1 MDLKTLLGDSYTE
14 EIASKLKGMDIFEK
28 GKAMPLEKFNSKME
42 EVNSQKKE
50 LKEQVDTLNKTL
62 TDNNVSLE
70 AMKKASAENPELQK
84 QLKEYQEKINATQ
97 KEFGDT
103 LTAKETEWQQREV
116 NNKKSYAVREK
127 FIMEH
132 ADKDYI
138 DMLMT
143 KTDLNKIT
151 INENGSFNG
160 IDDVVLG
167 VKTSCSKLFGV
178 PQVKGTGTPN
188 GGTGDG
194 LQITKESLKTM
205 SAEDINKNWDAVQTV
220 LAQK

>member
-167 VKTSCSKLFGV
+167 VKTSCSKVLV
-178 PQVKGTGTPN
+178 LLMVA
-188 GGTGDG
+188 
-194 LQITKESLKTM
+194 L
-205 SAEDINKNWDAVQTV
+205 VTV
-220 LAQK
+220 CKLPRNH

>member
-1 MDLKTLLGDSYTE
+1 MDLKTILGDSYTE
-14 EIASKLKGMDIFEK
+14 EIANKLKGMDIFEK

-42 EVNSQKKE
+42 EVNNQKKE

-84 QLKEYQEKINATQ
+84 QLKEYQDKINATQ

-103 LTAKETEWQQREV
+103 LTAKETEWQQREI

-127 FIMEH
+127 FLMEH

-151 INENGSFNG
+151 INENGTFNG

-178 PQVKGTGTPN
+178 PQVKGTDLN
-188 GGTGDG
+188 GGLNNNKQNEEFAKMTDAEYF
-194 LQITKESLKTM
+194 QYQKEQN
-205 SAEDINKNWDAVQTV
+205 NK
-220 LAQK
+220 K